1 VLGGTSE
8 FEQALTEDRQLESR
22 YPIMRLP
29 RWTDSPEFMAF
40 LQGYERACP
49 LRLPSRLA
57 EPQFV
62 RAILAEFHGIT
73 DSIIRSLQA
82 AALVAIRVGTE
93 RIGLEDLA
101 WWRDPPAFQ
110 GIDQASELASESELA
125 KAWLDDTRRSANP
138 PSGHEPRQSRNRA
151 RIQGEGKI

>member
-1 VLGGTSE
+1 M
-8 FEQALTEDRQLESR
+8 QLASR

-57 EPQFV
+57 APQFV
-62 RAILAEFHGIT
+62 RAILAETLGIT
-73 DSIIRSLQA
+73 DSIIRCLQA
-82 AALVAIRVGTE
+82 AALVAIRGGIE
-93 RIGLEDLA
+93 RIGIDDLA

-110 GIDQASELASESELA
+110 SIVQAGELSSESELA
-125 KAWLDDTRRSANP
+125 KAWLDDTRRTANP
-138 PSGHEPRQSRNRA
+138 IPATEPMKSCNRA
-151 RIQGEGKI
+151 RVQGEGKI